1 MGRLKDRVALVTGS
15 GRGFGRAMAM
25 AYAREGANVVV
36 VARSVDELASAEE
49 AMMAEGGEVL
59 TVSADIST
67 DEGIGRVVERALDE
81 YGGLDVLVNNA
92 ATSPWLTFEETTI
105 EHWDR
110 VIAVNLRAPFALT
123 KMFLPSMKE
132 RGGGSVVNISSRSA
146 ELGFV
151 AESAY
156 CPSKYGL
163 EGLTQCLA
171 LELRPHNVAVNSLNV
186 SAPEGLR
193 LKPTEMT
200 LRQAEDMPEEE
211 RRLYV
216 DDESLV
222 ECFGDA
228 WTFLALQRGDGVT
241 GQRLSTRVLAETLR
255 SGGEDAAYERWRGKL
270 VHAVYTPV
278 DWPRKVRYQTPDGG
292 WREIIF
298 R

>member
-1 MGRLKDRVALVTGS
+1 MGRLKDKVVLVTGS

-25 AYAREGANVVV
+25 AYAREGAKVVI

-49 AMMAEGGEVL
+49 AMRMEGGDVL
-59 TVSADIST
+59 TVPADISA
-67 DEGIGRVVERALDE
+67 DEGISRVVESTLDE

-92 ATSPWLTFEETTI
+92 ATSPWLTFEETTML
-105 EHWDR
+105 HWDR
-110 VIAVNLRAPFALT
+110 VMAVNLRAPFALT
-123 KMFLPSMKE
+123 KAFLPSMKE
-132 RGGGSVVNISSRSA
+132 RGGGSVINISSRSA
-146 ELGFV
+146 EVGFV

-200 LRQAEDMPEEE
+200 LQQAGGMPEEA
-211 RRLYV
+211 RRLYA
-216 DDESLV
+216 DDNSTVES
-222 ECFGDA
+222 FGYA

-241 GQRLSTRVLAETLR
+241 GQRLSTRALAEVLR
-255 SGGEDAAYERWRGKL
+255 SGGEQAAYERWSGKL
-270 VHAVYTPV
+270 MQAVYTPI
-278 DWPRKVRYQTPDGG
+278 DWPKKVRHQTPDGG
-292 WREIIF
+292 WKELVY
-298 R
+298 

>member
-49 AMMAEGGEVL
+49 AMIAESGEVL

-105 EHWDR
+105 GHWDR

-200 LRQAEDMPEEE
+200 LRHAKDMPEET
-211 RRLYV
+211 RRLYA
-216 DDESLV
+216 DDDSMVES
-222 ECFGDA
+222 FGDA

-241 GQRLSTRVLAETLR
+241 GQRLSTRALAETLR
-255 SGGEDAAYERWRGKL
+255 SGGEQAAYDRWRGRL
-270 VHAVYTPV
+270 MQAVYTPIE
-278 DWPRKVRYQTPDGG
+278 WPDRVRYQTPDGG
-292 WREIIF
+292 WKELVY
-298 R
+298 

>member
-1 MGRLKDRVALVTGS
+1 MGRLKDKVVLVTGS

-25 AYAREGANVVV
+25 AYAREDANVVI
-36 VARSVDELASAEE
+36 VARSVDELASAEA
-49 AMMAEGGEVL
+49 AMRAEGGEVL
-59 TVSADIST
+59 TVPADISA
-67 DEGIGRVVERALDE
+67 DEGISRVVECTLDE

-105 EHWDR
+105 GHWDR

-123 KMFLPSMKE
+123 KAFLPSMKE
-132 RGGGSVVNISSRSA
+132 RGGGSVINISSRSA
-146 ELGFV
+146 EVGFV

-186 SAPEGLR
+186 SAPEGLK

-200 LRQAEDMPEEE
+200 LQQAQGMPEEA
-211 RRLYV
+211 RRLYAN
-216 DDESLV
+216 DISMA

-241 GQRLSTRVLAETLR
+241 GQRLNTRALAETLR
-255 SGGEDAAYERWRGKL
+255 SGGEQAAYEKWRGKL
-270 VHAVYTPV
+270 MHAVYTPI
-278 DWPRKVRYQTPDGG
+278 DWPKKVRYQTPDGG
-292 WREIIF
+292 WKELVY
-298 R
+298 

>member
-1 MGRLKDRVALVTGS
+1 MGRLKDRVVLVTGS

-25 AYAREGANVVV
+25 AYAREGASLVS

-49 AMMAEGGEVL
+49 AMKAESGEVF
-59 TVSADIST
+59 TVPADIST
-67 DEGIGRVVERALDE
+67 DEGVSRVVESTLDE

-92 ATSPWLTFEETTI
+92 ATSPWLTFEETTML
-105 EHWDR
+105 HWDR
-110 VIAVNLRAPFALT
+110 VMAVNLRAPFVLT
-123 KMFLPSMKE
+123 KAFLASMKE

-146 ELGFV
+146 EVGFV

-200 LRQAEDMPEEE
+200 LRQAGGMPEET
-211 RRLYV
+211 RRLYA
-216 DDESLV
+216 DDVSMAEF
-222 ECFGDA
+222 FGDA

-241 GQRLSTRVLAETLR
+241 GQRLSTRVLAEVLR
-255 SGGEDAAYERWRGKL
+255 SGGEQAAYEMWRGKL
-270 VHAVYTPV
+270 TQAVYTPI
-278 DWPRKVRYQTPDGG
+278 DWPKKVRYQTPNGG
-292 WREIIF
+292 WKELIY
-298 R
+298 

>member
-1 MGRLKDRVALVTGS
+1 MGRLKDKAVLVTGS

-25 AYAREGANVVV
+25 AYAREGAKVVI

-49 AMMAEGGEVL
+49 AVRVEGGDVL
-59 TVSADIST
+59 TVPADISA
-67 DEGIGRVVERALDE
+67 DEGISRVVESTLDE

-92 ATSPWLTFEETTI
+92 ATSPWLTFEETTML
-105 EHWDR
+105 HWDR
-110 VIAVNLRAPFALT
+110 VVAVNLRAPFALT
-123 KMFLPSMKE
+123 KAFLPSMKE
-132 RGGGSVVNISSRSA
+132 RGGGSVINISSRSA
-146 ELGFV
+146 EVGFV

-200 LRQAEDMPEEE
+200 LRQAEGMPEEA
-211 RRLYV
+211 RRLYS
-216 DDESLV
+216 DDISMVES
-222 ECFGDA
+222 FGYA

-241 GQRLSTRVLAETLR
+241 GQRLSTRALAEVLR
-255 SGGEDAAYERWRGKL
+255 SGGEQAAYERWSGKL
-270 VHAVYTPV
+270 MQAVYTPI
-278 DWPRKVRYQTPDGG
+278 DWPKKVRHQTPDGG
-292 WREIIF
+292 WKELVY
-298 R
+298 

>member
-1 MGRLKDRVALVTGS
+1 MGRLKDKVVLVTGS

-25 AYAREGANVVV
+25 AYAREGANVVI

-49 AMMAEGGEVL
+49 AMRVEGGDVL
-59 TVSADIST
+59 TVPADISA
-67 DEGIGRVVERALDE
+67 DEGISRVVESTLDE

-92 ATSPWLTFEETTI
+92 ATSPWLTFEETTML
-105 EHWDR
+105 HWDR
-110 VIAVNLRAPFALT
+110 VMAVNLRAPFALT
-123 KMFLPSMKE
+123 KAFLPSIQE
-132 RGGGSVVNISSRSA
+132 RGGGSVINISSRSA
-146 ELGFV
+146 EVGFV

-200 LRQAEDMPEEE
+200 LRQAGGVPEEV
-211 RRLYV
+211 RRLYA
-216 DDESLV
+216 DDISMVES
-222 ECFGDA
+222 FGYA

-241 GQRLSTRVLAETLR
+241 GQRLSTRALAEVLR
-255 SGGEDAAYERWRGKL
+255 SGGEQAAYERWSGKL
-270 VHAVYTPV
+270 MQAVYTPI
-278 DWPRKVRYQTPDGG
+278 DWPKKVRHQTPGGG
-292 WREIIF
+292 WKELVY
-298 R
+298 